1 MNECIECKAPTSF
14 DAEMQDYVC
23 SHQGCQCY
31 QEVGN
36 DMAFDD
42 CRKCGGQCRVVRE
55 LSEVFRG
62 ARYDGE
68 PEYGEGEEVTLV
80 CNLCQN
86 ERAVSG
92 EDAEYFLNL
101 HV

>member
-23 SHQGCQCY
+23 LNSECQCY
-31 QEVGN
+31 QEVGEN
-36 DMAFDD
+36 MAFDD

-55 LSEVFRG
+55 LSEVVNLLSDHELEYR
-62 ARYDGE
+62 E
-68 PEYGEGEEVTLV
+68 VPEIILV